1 MSYFYPSENHPFPSK
16 KKTKPKRH
24 LRFALEEE
32 MSFFNPALSSQFL
45 TALPTSRTRS
55 QKSLHPPDDI
65 DDDFLSSDLEVS
77 FASNVSLNSPP
88 RDAIDLSA
96 EYEPMDISPAP
107 PRPKNSSRDRS
118 APSNGKLSRPRAF
131 TTAARMFGRDVSND
145 VTSSISL
152 APSQSQKSEAIRQ
165 RGALPSEW
173 LMVSRPSQATN
184 NESLFESVVS
194 FISVGVSF

>member
-1 MSYFYPSENHPFPSK
+1 MSYPSENYPFPSK
-16 KKTKPKRH
+16 KQTKPKRH

-32 MSFFNPALSSQFL
+32 MTFFNPALSSKFL

-88 RDAIDLSA
+88 RDAIDLSM

-107 PRPKNSSRDRS
+107 PQPKNSSRDRS
-118 APSNGKLSRPRAF
+118 APSNGKLSTRPRAF

-145 VTSSISL
+145 VTSSFPL
-152 APSQSQKSEAIRQ
+152 APSQAQKSEAKRTQ

-173 LMVSRPSQATN
+173 LMVSQPSQATN
-184 NESLFESVVS
+184 NGSLFEIVVS
-194 FISVGVSF
+194 FIAIGVSF